1 MPDGAPSLPT
11 DPLAAN
17 ERAIAAEVVRAGLT
31 NDPLRHVYAGILRAV
46 REIRTVMARAREP
59 LPPEAQR
66 ETVQDIVRQA
76 TGEIARGLTRLM
88 PWTIGAALAGA
99 FLAGAG
105 AVGIAWWLSPVQT
118 NLGPLSAE
126 AARVLRLNDLGEALA
141 RGREVPQSAGGKAKA
156 IIVWTEAPPAQA
168 GR

>member
-1 MPDGAPSLPT
+1 MPDGAPSLPA

-17 ERAIAAEVVRAGLT
+17 KRAIAAEVARAGLT

-46 REIRTVMARAREP
+46 REIRTLLARAREP

-66 ETVQDIVRQA
+66 EALQGIVRQA

-88 PWTIGAALAGA
+88 PWTVGVALAGA
-99 FLAGAG
+99 FLAGAE

-156 IIVWTEAPPAQA
+156 IIVWTEPPPAQA

>member
-1 MPDGAPSLPT
+1 MPDGAPT
-11 DPLAAN
+11 DPLAAD
-17 ERAIAAEVVRAGLT
+17 ERAIAAEVARAGLT

-46 REIRTVMARAREP
+46 REIRTLVARAREP

-66 ETVQDIVRQA
+66 EAVQGIVRQA
-76 TGEIARGLTRLM
+76 TGEIARGLTRLIRLM
-88 PWTIGAALAGA
+88 PRAIGAALAGA

-126 AARVLRLNDLGEALA
+126 AAQVLRLNDLGEALA
-141 RGREVPQSAGGKAKA
+141 QGREVPQSAGGKAKA
-156 IIVWTEAPPAQA
+156 IIVWTEPPPAQA